1 MPICRWHDCPG
12 GGKNKKQT
20 KQQHTNNQTGKK
32 TILELMTWEITPFHM
47 NEVTDKS
54 QLLSYPGKDNWDLIL
69 KVKYCL

>member
-1 MPICRWHDCPG
+1 MARLSRW
-12 GGKNKKQT
+12 GKKKQNKT